1 VTLFTFFLPLLLRV
15 FLSTARFGMFAVIS
29 PIPARDAPVKMRAAL
44 VVVLALFAATMDER
58 SLPVTDLSLAVV
70 PYVIGEILVG
80 GVIGFTVRVVLSASD
95 VLGGLLAQAMGLSFA
110 QVYDP
115 GRSETTDPLSRI
127 TTLLASAVAVA
138 LGAHRIALAYLLE
151 SIRVLPPGVAIDGTG
166 AIEPLVATLT
176 QAFEAG
182 VRLGLPALAISVVTQ
197 LAVAFVS
204 RAAPSLQVFSVGMTI
219 TAGAVLAV
227 LITGLPDMVVGL
239 EGRAADIDARI
250 AHTATVLAR

>member
-29 PIPARDAPVKMRAAL
+29 PIPARDAPMKMRAAL
-44 VVVLALFAATMDER
+44 VVVLALFAATMAER
-58 SLPVTDLSLAVV
+58 SLPVTDLSLSV
-70 PYVIGEILVG
+70 
-80 GVIGFTVRVVLSASD
+80 
-95 VLGGLLAQAMGLSFA
+95 A

-115 GRSETTDPLSRI
+115 GLSETTDPLSRI